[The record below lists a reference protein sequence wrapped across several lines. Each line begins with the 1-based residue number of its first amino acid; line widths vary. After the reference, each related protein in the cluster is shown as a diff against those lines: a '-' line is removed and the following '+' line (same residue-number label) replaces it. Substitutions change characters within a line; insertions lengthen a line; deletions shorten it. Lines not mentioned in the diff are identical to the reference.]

1 MNDVFVERMVKKKFE
16 TTDLLVVIGVIAAI
30 IILSLVGFYVG
41 FVVVMFPPLPADS
54 GRVRVRRV

>member
-41 FVVVMFPPLPADS
+41 FVVVKIGRAHYPTFLCFPN
-54 GRVRVRRV
+54 

>member
-30 IILSLVGFYVG
+30 IILSLWASMWGSWWSCS
-41 FVVVMFPPLPADS
+41 LPS
-54 GRVRVRRV
+54 HCL